1 MRTFADNAGRTW
13 TVAINVDAVKRV
25 RHLAGVNLLEIVEGT
40 LIEKLIRDP
49 VLLCDVVYAACK
61 PEADARGITD
71 EEFGRSMAGDAIEQ
85 ATAALLEDL
94 VGFFPSRKDRENL
107 TRVLATTRRVMD
119 RARDL
124 IARRLD
130 SGAIEQAAEQAL
142 ADGSQPGNVTSSS
155 GDVPGS
161 SE

>member
-1 MRTFADNAGRTW
+1 
-13 TVAINVDAVKRV
+13 
-25 RHLAGVNLLEIVEGT
+25 
-40 LIEKLIRDP
+40 
-49 VLLCDVVYAACK
+49 
-61 PEADARGITD
+61 
-71 EEFGRSMAGDAIEQ
+71 
-85 ATAALLEDL
+85 
-94 VGFFPSRKDRENL
+94 
-107 TRVLATTRRVMD
+107 VMD